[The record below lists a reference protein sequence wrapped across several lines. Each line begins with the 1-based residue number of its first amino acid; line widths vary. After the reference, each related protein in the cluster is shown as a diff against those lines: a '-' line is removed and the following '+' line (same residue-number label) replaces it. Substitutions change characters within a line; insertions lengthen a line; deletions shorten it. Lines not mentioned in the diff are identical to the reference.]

1 MLANNYENLRKMNE
15 HLISHTSK
23 QKEQINLEKVREANL
38 LKAIKKQNMEN
49 KKSNNELKHL
59 LENLSDVNNMEM
71 TNDDVNSIQRVFQ
84 ENEKRASQ
92 KVNYWGDMRKGLS
105 EKL

>member
-1 MLANNYENLRKMNE
+1 
-15 HLISHTSK
+15 
-23 QKEQINLEKVREANL
+23 

-71 TNDDVNSIQRVFQ
+71 TNDDVNSIQRVF
-84 ENEKRASQ
+84 
-92 KVNYWGDMRKGLS
+92 
-105 EKL
+105 